1 MASAE
6 ALFSR
11 KISASPKINEKKEVM
26 EDTTTKSSHAE
37 SKTENNNS
45 QADTT
50 TSYVSIPDTFITR
63 NNHVHSGEI
72 LVTLLCTD

>member
-11 KISASPKINEKKEVM
+11 KISASPKLNDKKEELVM
-26 EDTTTKSSHAE
+26 QDTTTKSSHIE
-37 SKTENNNS
+37 SKTESNNS

-50 TSYVSIPDTFITR
+50 ASYVSFSR
-63 NNHVHSGEI
+63 YHYYS
-72 LVTLLCTD
+72 